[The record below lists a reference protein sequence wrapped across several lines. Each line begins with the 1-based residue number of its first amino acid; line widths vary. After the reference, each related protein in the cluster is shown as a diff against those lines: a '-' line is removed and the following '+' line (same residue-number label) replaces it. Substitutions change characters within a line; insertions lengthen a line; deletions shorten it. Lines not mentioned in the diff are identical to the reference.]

1 MAVSHH
7 IVVDS
12 GALIKGARF
21 KFEDKLYSVEE
32 VFDEI
37 RDEKARERLASLPA
51 ITFRQPSDAAMQFV
65 INFARKTGDLSSLS
79 KTDLKVLALTYMI
92 HQEQLGT
99 DDLRKEP
106 APLKLDTHMART
118 GSSWAPAAVIPL
130 SHSTP
135 FATDIP
141 VRAFDVQD
149 FLSKS
154 KVEFIAQYGPMVEE
168 CPSAAT
174 DSEKESA
181 ETIDEPAHQPDS
193 CPATE
198 TAQTDNVNSNKQKAA
213 DAGEQGDKDGKDGK
227 DANKEEEEEDEENE
241 EEDVETD
248 GEGDWITPANFARVR
263 ALNAGSEIADLPGV
277 QVACVTTDFAMQN
290 VLLQIGLRVMSV
302 DGLVIKTLKHWV
314 FKCHAC
320 YKICPDMS
328 KKFCP
333 KCGNNTLQKTPV
345 RIDAQGVMHFL
356 PPRKQQNIRGTIYSL
371 PKPQGGRRNQ
381 DLILRE
387 DQLMMSGRD
396 RHMRKLAKQTAPDA
410 FDLDYTP
417 TLQKRVTPLQDFTI
431 GYGRRNPNE
440 RRKNTGNKR
449 R

>member
-21 KFEDKLYSVEE
+21 KYEDKLYSVEE

-99 DDLRKEP
+99 DNLRKEP

-118 GSSWAPAAVIPL
+118 GSSWAPAAVLPL
-130 SHSTP
+130 SHSKP
-135 FATDIP
+135 FATDVT

-154 KVEFIAQYGPMVEE
+154 KVEFVAQYGPMVEE

-174 DSEKESA
+174 DSEKEST
-181 ETIDEPAHQPDS
+181 ETAGQPDHQPDT
-193 CPATE
+193 P
-198 TAQTDNVNSNKQKAA
+198 QTQQNQVPTDSQ
-213 DAGEQGDKDGKDGK
+213 EQEDKEDKED
-227 DANKEEEEEDEENE
+227 KEEEE

-248 GEGDWITPANFARVR
+248 GEGDWITPDNFARVR
-263 ALNAGSEIADLPGV
+263 ALNAGSEIADLPGI

-333 KCGNNTLQKTPV
+333 TCGNNTLQKTPV

-396 RHMRKLAKQTAPDA
+396 RHMRKLAKQTSPDA